1 MGMIEWNGQSGIHVL
16 PWHCSLDNDLYLLYM
31 LPFWGSKAFMFFPL
45 KIIWFATYLMADI
58 AAIINPEQFI
68 SNSFSQYRMV
78 VRKLNTCT
86 LSKTDDL
93 PVYIHNI
100 LSIIKNKFSTVSIQ
114 DIIPKLFPDS
124 RSVIEH

>member
-1 MGMIEWNGQSGIHVL
+1 
-16 PWHCSLDNDLYLLYM
+16 
-31 LPFWGSKAFMFFPL
+31 
-45 KIIWFATYLMADI
+45 MADI